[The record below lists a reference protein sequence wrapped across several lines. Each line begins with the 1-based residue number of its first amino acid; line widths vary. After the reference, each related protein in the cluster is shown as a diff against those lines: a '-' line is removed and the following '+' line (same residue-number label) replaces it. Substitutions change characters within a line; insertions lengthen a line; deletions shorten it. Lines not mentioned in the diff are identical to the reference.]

1 MDKVSFHDI
10 LYVVLTVVVPVVAVY
25 LRQLIMTKINGTKYE
40 RAVEAVLDAVEYVQQ
55 TFVDSL
61 KKSGN
66 FDTEAQQLAFERA
79 KDAAI
84 ERMDEGTKKLIDKLY
99 GGLDAWLK
107 VQIEA
112 SVRGIK

>member
-1 MDKVSFHDI
+1 MDKVSFNDI

-66 FDTEAQQLAFERA
+66 FDTNSLRLSGR
-79 KDAAI
+79 
-84 ERMDEGTKKLIDKLY
+84 RMRLLNVWMRELR
-99 GGLDAWLK
+99 
-107 VQIEA
+107 
-112 SVRGIK
+112 S